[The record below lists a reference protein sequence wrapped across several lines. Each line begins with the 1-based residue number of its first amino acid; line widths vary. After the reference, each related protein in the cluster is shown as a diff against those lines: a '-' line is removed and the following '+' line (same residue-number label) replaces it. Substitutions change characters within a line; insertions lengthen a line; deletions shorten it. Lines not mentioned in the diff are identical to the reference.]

1 MKRRV
6 CSFRCLIPFAA
17 GLLLSCTLRAQLTE
31 VPYTV
36 APGAILLEADVV
48 SLDVDRRDTEAGEVE
63 YSAVG
68 VGSTFVTTGVT
79 ERLDVQVGATLYLR
93 ESYTSGSQRERH
105 SGVGDVFLRTKLM
118 VWQHE
123 TGGAALA
130 VMPYVKLPTGSGRIG
145 SDAVEGG
152 LIVPWSLN
160 TVGGFDVGAMF
171 QWDLARDSADV
182 GYDSRWM
189 VSAMAGRA
197 LTATLAFYGEATLGV
212 ASAGDERTSGT
223 LGAGVTWVMRRGLS
237 WDLAVNRGYTSGSN
251 DWHRVARIN
260 WSF

>member
-1 MKRRV
+1 MKPPACVSRSLACFIV
-6 CSFRCLIPFAA
+6 
-17 GLLLSCTLRAQLTE
+17 GLVLTGTLRAQLTE

-36 APGAILLEADVV
+36 APGAVLLEADVL
-48 SLDVDRRDTEAGEVE
+48 SLDADRRHTGDGEVE

-79 ERLDVQVGATLYLR
+79 ERLDVQVGVTLYLS
-93 ESYTSGSQRERH
+93 EKYTSGSGRERH
-105 SGVGDVFLRTKLM
+105 SGVGDVFLRSKLM
-118 VWQHE
+118 VWQHG

-152 LIVPWSLN
+152 LIVPWSVN
-160 TVGGFDVGAMF
+160 TLGGFDVGAMF
-171 QWDLARDSADV
+171 QWDLVRDSADV
-182 GYDSRWM
+182 GYDGRWA

-223 LGAGVTWVMRRGLS
+223 LGVGVTWVMRRGLS
-237 WDLAVNRGYTSGSN
+237 WDLAVNRGYTSGAN
-251 DWHRVARIN
+251 DWQRVARLN